1 MTAEQRRTL
10 PLLIRAT
17 SCTTQNIKSA
27 DTIAEKAG
35 TFDPDKMAGESQ
47 TPYLKIRKGKIVD
60 HEGRHR
66 MAALAAAGHESV
78 PVVLW
83 HDEAQKLT
91 PVEGTTLKAQFPK
104 RPALNVSNAI
114 PLHNDYRDQIMQAMG
129 GDMQFADGGV
139 VDDAPEGITAYH
151 GTPHDFEQFDLS
163 KIGTGEGAQAY
174 GHGLYFAEAEP
185 IAQHYRDAL
194 TQGAHNLTIDGVP
207 FAEHYTST
215 DPEKRLKAKVALA
228 VREGRDI
235 DSAIDWVQKQKEG
248 ELSSRRLEPEN
259 KPELLEDLQ
268 RLQKIRANPPKIEQ
282 NPGRMYEV
290 QINAHPDHFLDWD
303 IPLNKQPIHIQEAIK
318 NSLNDAKKMAATW
331 QQRFSWDSVFKRPD
345 EFLDYKGASIQNL
358 LARNIGA
365 QHAADVLHKHGVKG
379 IKYFD
384 ASSRKESEGS
394 RNYVVFDDKLVN
406 VKRKYA
412 QGGMVSE

>member
-1 MTAEQRRTL
+1 M
-10 PLLIRAT
+10 
-17 SCTTQNIKSA
+17 
-27 DTIAEKAG
+27 D
-35 TFDPDKMAGESQ
+35 
-47 TPYLKIRKGKIVD
+47 
-60 HEGRHR
+60 
-66 MAALAAAGHESV
+66 
-78 PVVLW
+78 
-83 HDEAQKLT
+83 
-91 PVEGTTLKAQFPK
+91 
-104 RPALNVSNAI
+104 RPE
-114 PLHNDYRDQIMQAMG
+114 DQ
-129 GDMQFADGGV
+129 
-139 VDDAPEGITAYH
+139 EGITAYH

-268 RLQKIRANPPKIEQ
+268 RLQNIRKSPPKIEQ

-303 IPLNKQPIHIQEAIK
+303 KPLQEQPSIMEKLIDAGAIHPTGALTFMYNETPAHGAEMYERLT
-318 NSLNDAKKMAATW
+318 SPMAAKLTGGKG
-331 QQRFSWDSVFKRPD
+331 QKSASD
-345 EFLDYKGASIQNL
+345 FLHSI
-358 LARNIGA
+358 
-365 QHAADVLHKHGVKG
+365 GVKG
-379 IKYFD
+379 VKYLD
-384 ASSRKESEGS
+384 ATSRKEGEGS
-394 RNYVVFDDKLVN
+394 RNFVVFDDKLVN